1 MACKTKTLPIDVKD
15 SCRTPQ
21 AYVVLSISQVFTPM
35 LGLRRVTLLQPSLG
49 LWLLNLLLF
58 FSLPACSQPNFTAN
72 DIVPPKPTGFD
83 YGTNMGYFPPNYGD
97 KALAAL
103 AQEYGAT
110 SIRPGLYHHF
120 LESWGYDIRKEHFQ
134 YYDSI
139 GLRNVMAII
148 GFPSEAARDAA
159 YYCPNEQSELF
170 DNLYKPIWDNGEN
183 GTPVNDANPYALYV
197 WKIAT
202 TYKGLIKTYEVWNEP
217 DLDAGNGWLQAG
229 QPGNWWENAPKPC
242 ETKLKSPPFFYIR
255 MLRISYEVIKS
266 VDHDALVAVG
276 GLGWPSYLDV
286 ICRYTDEP
294 FEGKENP
301 DKYPLKG
308 GAYFDCMSFHCY
320 PHLDNSLRAW
330 DDALGGF
337 RNFRHSDAAVDG
349 LWAQKNKFKTVLDKY
364 GYNNTVYPEKLWI
377 CSEFNLPRRTF
388 GDYIGSETAQVNFL
402 IKALVTAQM
411 SDLAQMHVYSIADEK
426 PERSAD
432 NEFAYMGLFKNLDQ
446 VPSGK
451 AQPNAI
457 AWAMRTTALL
467 LNNARFD
474 PSRTAE
480 LKLPSNIRGAAFRN
494 NQSQYT
500 YVLWAAT
507 SYDRDETA
515 EADYAFP
522 PEFTLKYLEAKPWH
536 YSQSGAHYLMNA
548 KQLKLTGSPIFLTET
563 FITSDYPKSPKVV
576 PNPALGGRAVFEFWM
591 FEEARATVEVFDAS
605 GRLVTKLLEDERLI
619 VGPQALPLDLS
630 LQPNGTYY
638 VRLATPESNLTVGV
652 VKY

>member
-1 MACKTKTLPIDVKD
+1 MVYKSKTLPIIIKARRLASKTCEVIKT
-15 SCRTPQ
+15 CK
-21 AYVVLSISQVFTPM
+21 VLKTSQVC
-35 LGLRRVTLLQPSLG
+35 SLPTAHCF
-49 LWLLNLLLF
+49 LLLLL
-58 FSLPACSQPNFTAN
+58 SLPACSQPNFTAN
-72 DIVPPKPTGFD
+72 DIVPPMPGAFD
-83 YGTNMGYFPPNYGD
+83 YGSNMGFFPPNYGD

-110 SIRPGLYHHF
+110 SIRPGLFHHF
-120 LESWGYDIRKEHFQ
+120 LDYWGYDSRKEHFQ

-148 GFPSEAARDAA
+148 GFPSETARDPAF
-159 YYCPNEQSELF
+159 YCPNERSEMF
-170 DNLYKPIWDNGEN
+170 DDLYKPIWDNGEN

-217 DLDAGNGWLQAG
+217 DFGSNGWLPPGQA
-229 QPGNWWENAPKPC
+229 GNWWENVPQPC

-255 MLRISYEVIKS
+255 TLRISYEVIKS

-276 GLGWPSYLDV
+276 GLGWPSFLDV

-294 FEGKENP
+294 FEGKEVP
-301 DKYPLKG
+301 DKFPFKG
-308 GAYFDCMSFHCY
+308 GAYFDCMSFHAY
-320 PHLDNSLRAW
+320 PHFDNSLREW
-330 DDALGGF
+330 DETTGSF
-337 RNFRHSDAAVDG
+337 RNFRHSDAAVEG
-349 LWAQKNKFKTVLDKY
+349 VWAQKNKFKTVLDKY
-364 GYNNTVYPEKLWI
+364 GYNNSVYPEKLWV
-377 CSEFNLPRRTF
+377 CSEFNIPRRTF
-388 GDYIGSETAQVNFL
+388 GDYIGSEAAQVNFL
-402 IKALVTAQM
+402 VKTLVTAQM
-411 SDLAQMHVYSIADEK
+411 NDMAQMHVYSIADEK
-426 PERSAD
+426 PEKKAD

-457 AWAMRTTALL
+457 AWAMKTTTELL
-467 LNNARFD
+467 KNARYD
-474 PSRTAE
+474 ASRTAE
-480 LKLPSNIRGAAFRN
+480 LNLPSNVRGGAFRN
-494 NQSQYT
+494 NQGQYT

-515 EADYAFP
+515 DAEYAFP
-522 PEFTLKYLEAKPWH
+522 AEFTLKYMDAKPWH

-563 FITSDYPKSPKVV
+563 FITNDYPKSPKVV
-576 PNPALGGRAVFEFWM
+576 PNPAVAGRAVFEFWM
-591 FEEARATVEVFDAS
+591 FEEAMATVDVYDAS
-605 GRLVTKLLEDERLI
+605 GRQVAKLMDADWLI

-630 LQPNGTYY
+630 HLPKGTYY

-652 VKY
+652 VKN

>member
-1 MACKTKTLPIDVKD
+1 MVYKTKTLPIDVKARCLT
-15 SCRTPQ
+15 SKTCE
-21 AYVVLSISQVFTPM
+21 VLKTSQDFSPKPV
-35 LGLRRVTLLQPSLG
+35 
-49 LWLLNLLLF
+49 LWLVKLLLLL
-58 FSLPACSQPNFTAN
+58 SLPACSQPNFTAN
-72 DIVPPKPTGFD
+72 DIVPPMPTGFD

-97 KALAAL
+97 KALASL
-103 AQEYGAT
+103 AQAYGAT

-120 LESWGYDIRKEHFQ
+120 LESWGYDIRKEHFH

-139 GLRNVMAII
+139 GLRNVVAII
-148 GFPSEAARDAA
+148 GFPSDAARDVAF
-159 YYCPNEQSELF
+159 YCPNEQSALF

-197 WKIAT
+197 WKIAM

-217 DLDAGNGWLQAG
+217 DLDTGNGWLPSG
-229 QPGNWWENAPKPC
+229 QPGNWWENAPQPC

-255 MLRISYEVIKS
+255 TLRISYEVIKS

-294 FEGKENP
+294 FEGKEDPN
-301 DKYPLKG
+301 KYPLKG

-320 PHLDNSLRAW
+320 PHLDNSLRTW
-330 DDALGGF
+330 DESAGVF

-349 LWAQKNKFKTVLDKY
+349 VWAQKAKFKTVLDKF

-402 IKALVTAQM
+402 IKTLVTAQM
-411 SDLAQMHVYSIADEK
+411 NDMAQMHVYSIADEK
-426 PERSAD
+426 PERLAD
-432 NEFAYMGLFKNLDQ
+432 NEFACMGLFKNLDQ
-446 VPSGK
+446 VPEGK

-457 AWAMRTTALL
+457 AWALKTTTGLLKNAWYDPARTKD
-467 LNNARFD
+467 LN
-474 PSRTAE
+474 
-480 LKLPSNIRGAAFRN
+480 LPANVRGAAFRN
-494 NQSQYT
+494 NMGQHT
-500 YVLWAAT
+500 YILWAVT
-507 SYDRDETA
+507 NQDGDEGA
-515 EADYAFP
+515 EANYAFP
-522 PEFTLKYLEAKPWH
+522 PEFTLKYMDAKPWH
-536 YSQSGAHYLMNA
+536 HSQSGAHYLMNA
-548 KQLKLTGSPIFLTET
+548 KQLRLTGSPIFLTET
-563 FITSDYPKSPKVV
+563 FITNDYPKSPKVV

-591 FEEARATVEVFDAS
+591 FEEARATVEVFDTS
-605 GRLVTKLLEDERLI
+605 GRLIAKLLADERLI
-619 VGPQALPLDLS
+619 AGPQALPIDLS

-638 VRLATPESNLTVGV
+638 VRLVTPESNLTAGM